1 MIHSLQYSCTGQ
13 GLSVC
18 LPVAQ
23 NPSSFLETLASAVA
37 RTSPEIRVHSARCV
51 SIGFKPNDSIKQIF
65 AHELTVAETKKLHII
80 QATFY
85 LYFFYSG
92 AYYRLFTFS
101 KKKTQNQSVGV
112 IYQFKYKFQLKQSHE
127 DWRKKNNKNL
137 KMNIHNSEISSGFVG
152 YKYLL
157 KNRIPQ
163 LQWEYAIQDDTNQL
177 IFQST
182 ELN

>member
-101 KKKTQNQSVGV
+101 KKKLKINRSGSHINLNINFNWNSHMKIEGKKKQKSQNEHTQ
-112 IYQFKYKFQLKQSHE
+112 L
-127 DWRKKNNKNL
+127 RNL
-137 KMNIHNSEISSGFVG
+137 KWFRW
-152 YKYLL
+152 L
-157 KNRIPQ
+157 
-163 LQWEYAIQDDTNQL
+163 
-177 IFQST
+177 
-182 ELN
+182 